1 MNKTKPLYT
10 SRIFAFWC
18 VSNYVWETYIVQK
31 IIYYRFFYLQ
41 YYCLDSHLYSWMN
54 KYYISLK
61 NKKKSKKN

>member
-41 YYCLDSHLYSWMN
+41 YYCLDFPLILMNEQVLYLSQ
-54 KYYISLK
+54 K
-61 NKKKSKKN
+61 